1 MEKFNRVAHG
11 YDPNEVNAF
20 LDKIIMQV
28 ESMVNDIKVKNDR
41 IAQLEQMEKD
51 YRVLKEKNDQFIR
64 MEDTLRQ
71 AIFMAEKTSEQIKLS
86 AHQERE
92 IITNDAKR
100 NASRIIN
107 EALLRAE
114 RIDSDAEAV
123 RRNTVV
129 LKRRLRDILET
140 QLQMVDEIEKIEI

>member
-1 MEKFNRVAHG
+1 MEKFNRVMHG

-20 LDKIIMQV
+20 LDKVIVQV
-28 ESMVNDIKVKNDR
+28 ESMVNDIKAKNER
-41 IAQLEQMEKD
+41 IAELEQMEKD
-51 YRVLKEKNDQFIR
+51 YYVLKEKNENFSK
-64 MEDTLRQ
+64 MEETLRQ

-92 IITNDAKR
+92 IITNDAKK

-114 RIDSDAEAV
+114 RIDSDAEMV
-123 RRNTVV
+123 RRNTVI

-140 QLQMVDEIEKIEI
+140 QLQMVDEIEKIDI